1 MFVNQRGMS
10 LIEVTVSIL
19 IMGIVTIPLVYL
31 YQAGSIH
38 AAEARDELSALN
50 LARQVIEEIKSIPD
64 NQTGFARGAAS
75 NTITLE
81 NRASSIDGFYNNY
94 NIAVCGGSGSGQVK
108 KITGYEGASR
118 RAVVDS
124 DWIAAPDAGSFYVL
138 YRYCAGNY
146 RYAIN
151 IENSQGGMKLIRVTV
166 YYTVKNQER
175 VVTLATEKLTR

>member
-1 MFVNQRGMS
+1 MS

-19 IMGIVTIPLVYL
+19 IMGIVTIPMVYL
-31 YQAGSIH
+31 YRSGSIH

-64 NQTGFARGAAS
+64 NQTGFAREAAS
-75 NTITLE
+75 NTVTLE
-81 NRASSIDGFYNNY
+81 YRASSIEGFYNNY

-108 KITGYEGASR
+108 KITGYDGASR

-124 DWIAAPDAGSFYVL
+124 NWLAAPDAGSFYIL
-138 YRYCAGNY
+138 YRYCPGNY

-151 IENSQGGMKLIRVTV
+151 VENSQDGLKLIRVTV
-166 YYTVKNQER
+166 YYTVKNRER
-175 VVTLATEKLTR
+175 EVTLVTEKLTR